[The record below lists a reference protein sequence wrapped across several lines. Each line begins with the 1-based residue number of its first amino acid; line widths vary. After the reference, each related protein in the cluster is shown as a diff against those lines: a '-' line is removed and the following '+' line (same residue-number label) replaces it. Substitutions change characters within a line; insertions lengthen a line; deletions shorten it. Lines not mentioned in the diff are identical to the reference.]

1 MTETP
6 TDDGRSDAEDGD
18 EPETDDRKA
27 ERLVMADVRHE
38 PPNAGTSRTYERGNE
53 GRDEPQRDRTE
64 EVSENE

>member
-6 TDDGRSDAEDGD
+6 TDGGRSDAGDGD
-18 EPETDDRKA
+18 GDGP

-53 GRDEPQRDRTE
+53 GRDEPQRDEAE
-64 EVSENE
+64 EEPEYE